1 MKKIALE
8 EHFISPGLIEY
19 WQPTMT
25 DVPKPIYDKIHAA
38 LTDFGDMR
46 LASMDGA
53 GIEKAILSI
62 AGPGV
67 QVEPNAARATA
78 KAS

>member
-25 DVPKPIYDKIHAA
+25 DVPRPIYDKIYAELA
-38 LTDFGDMR
+38 DFVDMR
-46 LASMDGA
+46 LASMDEA
-53 GIEKAILSI
+53 GIA
-62 AGPGV
+62 
-67 QVEPNAARATA
+67 
-78 KAS
+78 